1 MPINKDFKLGG
12 CLQKQ
17 VADWFET
24 RLGQALLAQEQ
35 ACLEQMA
42 ASVFG
47 YHAVQ
52 IGVTSPHFELLRQ
65 SPARNRILLDSGSW
79 QPAVHIRA
87 DPRFLPLA
95 SDSID
100 GVMLPHTLDF
110 SPDPHQLVR
119 EVERIL
125 IPEGKVVLSGFN
137 PWSLWGVSRLFHR
150 RWGRMPWCGHFFSPK
165 RVQDWFSLLGFDL
178 EEMVYLHYR
187 PPMHNQMLMQKL
199 HFMERVGRR
208 AWPMLGGVY
217 VMQAVKRTATMTP
230 IRVKKWRV
238 KKRVLPTAAEPTAR
252 VLSDNHDAI
261 R

>member
-1 MPINKDFKLGG
+1 M
-12 CLQKQ
+12 QKQ
-17 VADWFET
+17 VEEWFET
-24 RLGQALLAQEQ
+24 RLGQALLVQEEASLQ
-35 ACLEQMA
+35 QRA
-42 ASVFG
+42 AALFG
-47 YHAVQ
+47 YHVVQ
-52 IGVTSPHFELLRQ
+52 IGVTSPHFEVLKQ
-65 SPARNRILLDSGSW
+65 SPARNRILLGNGEQQLDI
-79 QPAVHIRA
+79 HIQA
-87 DPRFLPLA
+87 DPRYLPLA

-100 GVMLPHTLDF
+100 GVLLPHTLDF

-137 PWSLWGVSRLFHR
+137 PWSLWGISRLFHR
-150 RWGRMPWCGHFFSPK
+150 RRGNMPWCSHFFSPK

-187 PPMHNQMLMQKL
+187 PPMHNQLLMQKL
-199 HFMERVGRR
+199 NFMEKVGTRV
-208 AWPMLGGVY
+208 WPMLGGVY

-238 KKRVLPTAAEPTAR
+238 KKRVIPTAAEPTTR
-252 VLSDNHDAI
+252 VIPDTHDSI